1 MLKGNWKKICTVEM
15 YLVLQEKC
23 EWFKPQNLMLAPFFI
38 HCVSCKVSLF
48 FLKVLGVWIV
58 PSTLE
63 NLTRFVLPCCLVVK
77 LNWWI
82 SIKNFWAWLHASL
95 VVAGCL
101 KLSIFIHLSISVFWG
116 GDLSLSQLSYSK
128 TQNTHCTG
136 HQHLYTVSEMTVLT
150 TAPRCC
156 CLHLNHK
163 FNVSHQFNFSLF

>member
-1 MLKGNWKKICTVEM
+1 M

-23 EWFKPQNLMLAPFFI
+23 EWFKPQNLMLAPVFI
-38 HCVSCKVSLF
+38 HCVSCKVSVLF
-48 FLKVLGVWIV
+48 CFLKVLCVWIV

-63 NLTRFVLPCCLVVK
+63 NLSRFVLPCHLVVK
-77 LNWWI
+77 LNWWN
-82 SIKNFWAWLHASL
+82 SIKNFWAWLHASS

-101 KLSIFIHLSISVFWG
+101 KLSIYLHPLIHFSVLG
-116 GDLSLSQLSYSK
+116 QGLEPIPAVIQQDAEY
-128 TQNTHCTG
+128 TCTG

-163 FNVSHQFNFSLF
+163 FNVSYQFNFSLF